1 MFEAILASKVFW
13 ASKNGARNMDQRKV
27 LSLPN
32 AFYLAT
38 KGGGALWKSGS
49 FEPGYCFDAVILDDS
64 RFCDGVQRTPYE
76 RMERLITRSDDR
88 DICAK
93 YIDGACVYKKGE

>member
-1 MFEAILASKVFW
+1 MPVRFFLKGPRPLRWCRHS
-13 ASKNGARNMDQRKV
+13 
-27 LSLPN
+27 LSQGVRRV
-32 AFYLAT
+32 
-38 KGGGALWKSGS
+38 KGGGVLWKSGS

-64 RFCDGVQRTPYE
+64 RLCDGVQRTPYE

-93 YIDGACVYKKGE
+93 YIDGVCVYKKGE